1 MIPANFASVL
11 SHFKSYQHTYTVK
24 ETPLACEHSSSQV
37 IGIVA

>member
-11 SHFKSYQHTYTVK
+11 SHSKRYQHTYTVK
-24 ETPLACEHSSSQV
+24 ETPLACEHSGFQV